1 MNIQLDSELAWS
13 LLKAAFLLVLFTVL
27 WKVITLAKKKGEEAL
42 QKYIDSHMTKLKEK
56 KLLVFDAKVINKTF
70 MGILSLVT
78 FFIRVS
84 LIYLLGTAIL
94 LAIPYTQS
102 WSAQIID
109 FILTPL
115 RWLGA
120 GVVAVLPNLIFILV
134 IGAVAHYLL
143 KALKFIFDSL
153 KDESIHINGFH
164 ADWAEPTYQLARIL
178 VFVIFMVVCFPYI
191 PGSDSAA
198 FKGLSVF
205 LGVLISL
212 GSSSAI
218 SNVMSGLVITYMRP
232 FRLGDRVKIADIV
245 GDVLEKNLLVTR
257 IRTAQNLDVTV
268 PNAMILSNHITNF
281 SFQADSKGVSTS
293 VNVTIGY
300 DVPWDQVHN
309 TLLAAAKRTPSVL
322 EQPAPFVLQTSLND
336 FNVAYELN
344 IWTSEPKALRQIS
357 SDLNRYIQEE
367 CAKAGIEIMSPHY
380 ISNRD
385 GSKSTIPSLQ

>member
-1 MNIQLDSELAWS
+1 MNIQIDSALAWS
-13 LLKAAFLLVLFTVL
+13 LLKAALLLILFAIL
-27 WKVITLAKKKGEEAL
+27 WRVITFAKRKGEETL
-42 QKYIDSHMTKLKEK
+42 QTYITSRLTTLKEK
-56 KLLVFDAKVINKTF
+56 RLLVFDTKVINKTF
-70 MGILSLVT
+70 MGVLSLIV
-78 FFIRVS
+78 FFVRLS

-102 WSAQIID
+102 WSSQIID

-120 GVVAVLPNLIFILV
+120 GAVSVLPNLIFIMV
-134 IGAVAHYLL
+134 IAAVAHYLL
-143 KALKFIFDSL
+143 KALKFIFDSI

-281 SFQADSKGVSTS
+281 SFQADSQGVSSS
-293 VNVTIGY
+293 VSVTIGY
-300 DVPWDQVHN
+300 DVPWDQVHK
-309 TLLAAAKRTPSVL
+309 TLLAAAQRTRGVL
-322 EQPAPFVLQTSLND
+322 AQPAPFVLQTSLND

-344 IWTSEPKALRQIS
+344 IWTSEPKSLRQIS
-357 SDLNRYIQEE
+357 SDLNCHIQEE

-385 GSKSTIPSLQ
+385 GNKSTIPSF